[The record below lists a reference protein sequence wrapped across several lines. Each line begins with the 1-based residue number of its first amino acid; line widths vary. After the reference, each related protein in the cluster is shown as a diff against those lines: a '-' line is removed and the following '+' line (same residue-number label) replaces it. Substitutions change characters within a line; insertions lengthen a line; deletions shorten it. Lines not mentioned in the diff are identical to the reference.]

1 VPPKKRITM
10 HDHAA
15 EASLFKLR
23 ALFTFFCV
31 FILLSIVF
39 FNLYQLQVVSYKD
52 YETRSNDNR
61 IRVVPTAPSRG
72 LIFDRHG
79 QLLAEN
85 QPYHSLEMIPE
96 RIDDLDATFDQLNAV
111 VEISQEEREQI
122 KDTLKFHRRFKPLTI
137 KGKLTEEQVAAF
149 SVDQHMFPGIY
160 VEAGLKRNYPYNSL
174 MTHVLGYVGRINT
187 SDKALLEK
195 SNSWK
200 NYAATNDIGKQGI
213 EKFYETLLHGLPG
226 HLEEEVNNRGRVIRT
241 LRVTPPT
248 PGQDIYLTLDLKLQ
262 QKAMELLAGRR
273 GSVVA
278 IDPQDGGILAMV
290 SSPSY
295 DANLFVHGI
304 SSKGYSELLNDK
316 SRPLI
321 NRATQGQYS
330 PASTIKPLVALLGL
344 EERAI
349 SEKTRVWDPGFW
361 QIPGVERKWRDW
373 KKWGHGWV
381 DVYHAIVDSCD
392 IFFYDLV
399 YKVGIDK
406 MASFMAQFGFGER
419 TNIDIYEEVAGI
431 MPSRD
436 WKRLRYNQAWYIGD
450 TISVGIGQG
459 YWTST
464 PLQLA
469 SSTAILANKGRRFTP
484 HLLKTFK
491 DDKVKIDAPI
501 DELPPIELKNPR
513 NWDIIN
519 EAMRQTADKSRFT
532 DATYTAAMKTG
543 TAQVFSVGQDEKY
556 NADTIA
562 EHLRDNAL
570 IVAYAPY
577 ENPRI
582 ALAVVLENAGWGGAN
597 AGPLARAL
605 LDEYILRDE
614 WTVPSDTLTDTATT
628 PANEQPNE

>member
-1 VPPKKRITM
+1 MPPKKRITM

-15 EASLFKLR
+15 EASLFKRR
-23 ALFTFFCV
+23 AFFTFICV
-31 FILLSIVF
+31 FVLLSVLF
-39 FNLYQLQVVSYKD
+39 SNLYQLQVVSYKD

-96 RIDDLDATFDQLNAV
+96 KIKNLDETFDELNNII
-111 VEISQEEREQI
+111 EIDADEREQI
-122 KDTLKFHRRFKPLTI
+122 KETLKFHRRFKPLTI
-137 KGKLTEEQVAAF
+137 KGKLTEEQVATF
-149 SVDQHMFPGIY
+149 SVNQHRFPGIY
-160 VEAGLKRNYPYNSL
+160 VEAGLKRHYPYADL
-174 MTHVLGYVGRINT
+174 MTHVLGYVGKINT
-187 SDKALLEK
+187 RDKAQLEQ
-195 SNSWK
+195 SNNWK
-200 NYAATNDIGKQGI
+200 TYAATKDIGKQGI
-213 EKFYETLLHGLPG
+213 EKFYEGLLHGLPG

-241 LRVTPPT
+241 LKVTPPT
-248 PGQDIYLTLDLKLQ
+248 PGKDIYLTLDLKLQ

-278 IDPQDGGILAMV
+278 MDPRDGGILAMV

-304 SSKGYSELLNDK
+304 SSKGYSDLLNDK

-349 SEKTRVWDPGFW
+349 NDKTRVWDPGFW

-373 KKWGHGWV
+373 KRWGHGWV

-392 IFFYDLV
+392 IFFYELV

-406 MASFMAQFGFGER
+406 MADFMGKFGFGER
-419 TNIDIYEEVAGI
+419 TNVDIYEEVAGI

-469 SSTAILANKGRRFTP
+469 NSTAILANKGRRFTP

-491 DDKVKIDAPI
+491 DDTVKIDAPI
-501 DELPPIELKNPR
+501 DEHEPIILKNPK

-556 NADTIA
+556 NAETVA

-582 ALAVVLENAGWGGAN
+582 VLAVVLENAGWGGAN

-605 LDEYILRDE
+605 LDEYMLRDE
-614 WTVPSDTLTDTATT
+614 WVL
-628 PANEQPNE
+628 PNE

>member
-1 VPPKKRITM
+1 MSPKKRITM

-15 EASLFKLR
+15 EAALFKRR
-23 ALFTFFCV
+23 AFFTFLCV
-31 FILLSIVF
+31 FALLCVLFS
-39 FNLYQLQVVSYKD
+39 NLYHLQVVSYKD

-72 LIFDRHG
+72 LIYDRHG
-79 QLLAEN
+79 VLLAEN
-85 QPYHSLEMIPE
+85 QPYYSLELIPE
-96 RIDDLDATFDQLNAV
+96 KVSDINVTLDELNKLI
-111 VEISQEEREQI
+111 ELTPDERENI
-122 KDTLKFHRRFKPLTI
+122 TETLKFHRRFKPLTI
-137 KGKLTEEQVAAF
+137 KNKLTEEQVATF
-149 SVDQHMFPGIY
+149 SVNQYKFPGIY
-160 VEAGLKRNYPYNSL
+160 VEAGLKRHYPYNEL
-174 MTHVLGYVGRINT
+174 MTHVLGYVGKINT
-187 SDKALLEK
+187 RDKAQLEK
-195 SNSWK
+195 SQQWK
-200 NYAATNDIGKQGI
+200 NYAATKDIGKQGI
-213 EKFYETLLHGLPG
+213 EKYYEGLLHGIPG

-241 LRVTPPT
+241 LKVTPPL

-278 IDPQDGGILAMV
+278 IDPRDGGVLAMI

-295 DANLFVHGI
+295 DPNPFVHGI
-304 SSKGYSELLNDK
+304 SSKAYADLLNDK

-321 NRATQGQYS
+321 NRSTQGQYS
-330 PASTIKPLVALLGL
+330 PASTIKPHVALLGL
-344 EERAI
+344 EEKIINER
-349 SEKTRVWDPGFW
+349 TRVWDPGYW
-361 QIPGVERKWRDW
+361 QMPGVERKWRDW

-406 MASFMAQFGFGER
+406 MATFMEPFGFGKS
-419 TNIDIYEEVAGI
+419 TGIDIFEESDGV

-436 WKRLRYNQAWYIGD
+436 WKRMRYNQPWYNGD

-469 SSTAILANKGRRFTP
+469 NAAAIMANKGKRFTP
-484 HLLKTFK
+484 HLLKSFK
-491 DDKVKIDAPI
+491 NNTVKIDTPI
-501 DELPPIELKNPR
+501 DEQAPIKLKNER

-543 TAQVFSVGQDEKY
+543 TAQVFSVAKDQKY

-570 IVAYAPY
+570 IIAYAPY

-582 ALAVVLENAGWGGAN
+582 VLAVVLENAGWGGAN

-614 WTVPSDTLTDTATT
+614 WAIKP
-628 PANEQPNE
+628 

>member
-1 VPPKKRITM
+1 MPPKKRITM

-15 EASLFKLR
+15 EASLFKRR

-31 FILLSIVF
+31 FVLLSVLF
-39 FNLYQLQVVSYKD
+39 SNMYQLQVVSHKD

-79 QLLAEN
+79 NLLAEN
-85 QPYHSLEMIPE
+85 QPYYSLEIIPE
-96 RIDDLDATFDQLNAV
+96 RVTDLDETFDKLNSII
-111 VEISQEEREQI
+111 EISDEERQQL

-137 KGKLTEEQVAAF
+137 KSKLTEQQVASF
-149 SVDQHMFPGIY
+149 SVNQHQFPGIY
-160 VEAGLKRNYPYNSL
+160 IEAGLKRHYPYEDL
-174 MTHVLGYVGRINT
+174 MTHVLGYVGKINT
-187 SDKALLEK
+187 RDKAALEK
-195 SNSWK
+195 SDKWK
-200 NYAATNDIGKQGI
+200 KYAATKDIGKQGI
-213 EKFYETLLHGLPG
+213 EKYYEDLLHGAPG

-241 LRVTPPT
+241 LKVTPPT
-248 PGQDIYLTLDLKLQ
+248 PGQDIYLTLDLNLQ
-262 QKAMELLAGRR
+262 LKAMELLDGRR

-295 DANLFVHGI
+295 DPNQFVHGI
-304 SSKGYSELLNDK
+304 SSKAYSELLNDK

-344 EERAI
+344 EERI
-349 SEKTRVWDPGFW
+349 INDKTRVWDPGFW

-373 KKWGHGWV
+373 KRWGHGWV
-381 DVYHAIVDSCD
+381 DVYHAIIDSCD

-399 YKVGIDK
+399 YKIGIDK
-406 MASFMAQFGFGER
+406 MSSFMAQFGFGEQ
-419 TNIDIYEEVAGI
+419 TNVDIHEEAAGI

-436 WKRLRYNQAWYIGD
+436 WKRLRYNQPWYIGD

-469 SSTAILANKGRRFTP
+469 NATATLANKGQRFSP
-484 HLLKTFK
+484 HLLKSTRNENETLES
-491 DDKVKIDAPI
+491 PI
-501 DELPPIELKNPR
+501 EELPPIELKNPR

-519 EAMRQTADKSRFT
+519 DAMRQTADKSRFT

-543 TAQVFSVGQDEKY
+543 TAQVFSVGQNEKY
-556 NADTIA
+556 DADNIP

-577 ENPRI
+577 ENPQI
-582 ALAVVLENAGWGGAN
+582 VLAVVLENAGWGGAN

-605 LDEYILRDE
+605 LDEYMLRDDA
-614 WTVPSDTLTDTATT
+614 VV
-628 PANEQPNE
+628 PNESADE

>member
-1 VPPKKRITM
+1 M

-15 EASLFKLR
+15 EAALFKRR

-31 FILLSIVF
+31 FALLCVLF
-39 FNLYQLQVVSYKD
+39 YNLYNLQVVLYKD

-72 LIFDRHG
+72 LIYDRHG
-79 QLLAEN
+79 VLLAEN
-85 QPYHSLEMIPE
+85 QPYYSLELIPE
-96 RIDDLDATFDQLNAV
+96 KVSDINATLDELNKLI
-111 VEISQEEREQI
+111 ELTPDERESI
-122 KDTLKFHRRFKPLTI
+122 TETLKYHRRFKPLTI
-137 KGKLTEEQVAAF
+137 KNKLTEDQVATF
-149 SVDQHMFPGIY
+149 SVNQYKFPGLY
-160 VEAGLKRNYPYNSL
+160 VEAGLKRHYPFNEL
-174 MTHVLGYVGRINT
+174 MTHVLGYVGKINT
-187 SDKALLEK
+187 RDKAQLEK
-195 SNSWK
+195 SQQWK
-200 NYAATNDIGKQGI
+200 NYAATKDIGKQGI
-213 EKFYETLLHGLPG
+213 EKYYEGLLHGIPG

-241 LRVTPPT
+241 LKVTPPL

-278 IDPQDGGILAMV
+278 LDPRDGGVLAMV

-295 DANLFVHGI
+295 DPNPFVHGI
-304 SSKGYSELLNDK
+304 SAKAYSDLLNDK

-321 NRATQGQYS
+321 NRSTQGQYS
-330 PASTIKPLVALLGL
+330 PASTVKPHVALLGL
-344 EERAI
+344 EEKVI
-349 SEKTRVWDPGFW
+349 NEHTRVWDPGYW
-361 QIPGVERKWRDW
+361 QMPGVERKWRDW

-381 DVYHAIVDSCD
+381 DIYHAIVDSCD
-392 IFFYDLV
+392 IYFYDLV

-406 MASFMAQFGFGER
+406 MATFMEPFGFGKS
-419 TNIDIYEEVAGI
+419 TGIDIFEESDGV

-436 WKRLRYNQAWYIGD
+436 WKRMRYNQPWYNGD

-459 YWTST
+459 YWTTT

-469 SSTAILANKGRRFTP
+469 NAAAIMANKGKRFTP
-484 HLLKTFK
+484 HLLKSFK
-491 DDKVKIDAPI
+491 NNTVKIDTPI
-501 DELPPIELKNPR
+501 DEQPPIELKNPR

-543 TAQVFSVGQDEKY
+543 TAQVFSVAKDQKY
-556 NADTIA
+556 DADKIA

-570 IVAYAPY
+570 IIAYAPY

-582 ALAVVLENAGWGGAN
+582 VLAVVLENAGWGGAN

-614 WTVPSDTLTDTATT
+614 WAVKP
-628 PANEQPNE
+628 